1 MTPQRTIATVDA
13 DVRVDKKLKESLR
26 DDEILEGLVLL
37 AEGDPDVSLRREALR
52 LLNSATLDVARCDR
66 LVGLLREE
74 ARRPASNIL
83 GETIA
88 AVWAQDRAGVLRR
101 RNRNLLLGEL
111 LSPRVAERTRITAI
125 RELAKHGEI
134 DALERVAMLPTSSAE
149 LRDAVLL
156 LVTAIITRKRRVDR
170 LRSSSF
176 EHLVLYVLLKEYPG
190 LCGDVRGRSWDRGID
205 VVLYDPPHVE
215 LGQYPSRGIR
225 FVVQCKRWKY
235 TRVSASEVSE
245 FLSNAKARGA
255 GAIFVTT
262 SDFTDETYDL
272 ERGRDARASLLS
284 PTLQVPELTLISRS
298 RLRELLN
305 KHGLGDT
312 YEL

>member
-1 MTPQRTIATVDA
+1 VDA
-13 DVRVDKKLKESLR
+13 DVRVDRKLKESLQ
-26 DDEILEGLVLL
+26 DEAILEGLVLL
-37 AEGDPDVSLRREALR
+37 AEGDPDISVRREALR
-52 LLNSATLDVARCDR
+52 LLSSTKLNFARCSR
-66 LVGLLREE
+66 LVDLLRAE
-74 ARRPASNIL
+74 AHGSASSIL

-88 AVWAQDRAGVLRR
+88 AVWAQDQAGVLRR
-101 RNRNLLLGEL
+101 RDRNLLLGEL
-111 LSPRVAERTRITAI
+111 LSPRVAERTRVTAI

-149 LRDAVLL
+149 LHDAVLVL
-156 LVTAIITRKRRVDR
+156 ASAIITRKRRIDR

-176 EHLVLYVLLKEYPG
+176 EHLVLYVLLKEYPS

-205 VVLYDPPHVE
+205 IVLYDPPHVQ

-225 FVVQCKRWKY
+225 FVVQCKRWKHS
-235 TRVSASEVSE
+235 RVSASEVSK
-245 FLSNAKARGA
+245 FMLDAKSRGA

-272 ERGRDARASLLS
+272 ERGRDAKVSLISSASA
-284 PTLQVPELTLISRS
+284 VPELTLVPKS